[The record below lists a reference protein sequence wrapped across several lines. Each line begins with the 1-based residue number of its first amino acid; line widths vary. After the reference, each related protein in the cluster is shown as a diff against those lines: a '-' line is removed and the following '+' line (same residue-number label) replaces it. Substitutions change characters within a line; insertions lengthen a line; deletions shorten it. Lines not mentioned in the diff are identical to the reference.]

1 MDGFPD
7 RCAKVSGSPQGRGI
21 LSFPPKTM
29 NEQHL
34 TQLAPPATS
43 VQSSLSPRS
52 SKPQAV
58 SGSRWQAGD
67 RIGGRYEVHYIRKG
81 GMGIVYLCYD
91 QESRKPIVL
100 KTFQDIFLSEKAQI
114 ERFMWEAETWVRLE
128 KHLNV
133 VRAYYV
139 EKIED
144 KPYIFLEY
152 ILGEEP
158 FGPELSSWIRGKGL
172 NLSLSLNFAVQFC
185 SGMLHAQKKFE
196 AMNRPFVHRDIKP
209 SNIMV
214 TRDRIV
220 KVTDFGLVKAFQ
232 GLDKNRGEAAGP
244 GGRKDPA
251 FTHAGSF
258 TGTPTYMAPE
268 QWLGEN
274 VDLRADVYAF
284 GCVLYEML
292 TGSPPFPCET
302 WYEYQR
308 HHLETVPSPIPDV
321 SRNLNALIL
330 KCLEKKPEKRPS
342 SFREIQEELQGF
354 YHALTGQ
361 YVKVEESG
369 ENLEAWE
376 LLNKGVSLDNLGHHR
391 EAIQCY
397 GEALRL
403 CPQDSKVYNNRGTAY
418 RALGQHE
425 KALQD
430 YGKAIEL
437 NPWYPHA
444 YNNRGLVYLTLGQY
458 EQALKDFDMVIQLHP
473 WYPFAYNNRGLV
485 YRALGQS
492 ERAIQDFDMAIRLNP
507 KDADAYNNRGL
518 VYGILGQHERAIQDF
533 TEAIRLDPT
542 NPKASYN
549 RGLTYQMLGKAEEAL
564 PDFDEAIRLNPSYS
578 KAYFNRGIALAGSGD
593 KKRSLQDFNEAI
605 RLNPEY
611 PHFYNSRGLVHRALG
626 QMEKALEDFD
636 EAIRINR
643 WFPHFYNNR
652 GTILRALGQT
662 EKALQDFTEAVKL
675 NPRYPEAGYN
685 RALLLEQTEPREAV
699 QAWEAYLRM
708 IQESP
713 SLQERIPEVRKRIEA
728 WKERMGESAETG

>member
-1 MDGFPD
+1 
-7 RCAKVSGSPQGRGI
+7 
-21 LSFPPKTM
+21 M
-29 NEQHL
+29 NERQL
-34 TQLAPPATS
+34 TQPGIPATH
-43 VQSSLSPRS
+43 VQSPPSPRS
-52 SKPQAV
+52 SRTEAV
-58 SGSRWQAGD
+58 AGSRWQTGD
-67 RIGGRYEVHYIRKG
+67 KIGGRYEVHHIRKG

-91 QESRKPIVL
+91 PESRKPIVL
-100 KTFQDIFLSEKAQI
+100 KTFQDIFLSEKSQT

-128 KHLNV
+128 KHLNI

-196 AMNRPFVHRDIKP
+196 TMNRPFVHRDIKP

-232 GLDKNRGEAAGP
+232 NLGKSRGEAAGP
-244 GGRKDPA
+244 RPGGQKDLA
-251 FTHAGSF
+251 FTRAGSF
-258 TGTPTYMAPE
+258 LGTPAYMAPE
-268 QWLGEN
+268 QWLGEDI
-274 VDLRADVYAF
+274 DLRADIYAF

-292 TGSPPFPCET
+292 SGNTPFPSET

-308 HHLETVPSPIPDV
+308 RHLESSPSPIPDV
-321 SRNLNALIL
+321 AKNLNALIL
-330 KCLEKKPEKRPS
+330 KCLEKKAEKRYS
-342 SFREIQEELQGF
+342 SFREIQEELQDF
-354 YHALTGQ
+354 HHALTDQ
-361 YVKVEESG
+361 YVKVEENG

-397 GEALRL
+397 DEALRL

-425 KALQD
+425 RALQD

-437 NPWYPHA
+437 NPCYPHA
-444 YNNRGLVYLTLGQY
+444 YNNQGLVYLAIGQY

-473 WYPFAYNNRGLV
+473 WYPYAYNNRGLV

-492 ERAIQDFDMAIRLNP
+492 ERAIQDFDMSIRINP

-518 VYGILGQHERAIQDF
+518 VYGLLGQHERAIQDF
-533 TEAIRLDPT
+533 TEAIRLDST

-549 RGLTYQMLGKAEEAL
+549 RGLTYQMMGKTEESL
-564 PDFDEAIRLNPSYS
+564 QDFNEAIRLNPGYS
-578 KAYFNRGIALAGSGD
+578 KAYFNRGIALAGLGD
-593 KKRSLQDFNEAI
+593 KKRSLQDFDDAI

-611 PHFYNSRGLVHRALG
+611 PHFYNSRGLVHRAMG

-643 WFPHFYNNR
+643 WFPHFFNNR
-652 GTILRALGQT
+652 GTILRALGQP

-675 NPRYPEAGYN
+675 NPRSPEAVFN
-685 RALLLEQTEPREAV
+685 RALALEQINPREAL
-699 QAWEAYLRM
+699 QAWESYLPMAREIPAM
-708 IQESP
+708 QDK
-713 SLQERIPEVRKRIEA
+713 IPEIEKRIEA
-728 WKERMGESAETG
+728 WKARLNNSAEY